1 MGERFSIQSRLTLLT
16 SAACVALLVGLTA
29 FFSLGSIATRDRQ
42 VFDARTLLSQQQDA
56 DMMHDA
62 LHADVLA
69 ATPGRVPD
77 PASAQLQ
84 VVQDAER
91 LRNDLDRDGQQLQI
105 LHDPAL
111 TAQFNTARQVLDDY
125 AQFAERLVA
134 LGGSSPAAAA
144 ALLPEFTRRFRD
156 AEARM
161 AALTG
166 ALRTA
171 SVRAQD
177 AAIRT
182 AHVQQQ
188 RAAGIAGLAALV
200 LVALAFGVRRSIQRT
215 LREKAAV
222 QDDVRRAN
230 EQLHDD
236 AARRQFESALT
247 SAFDMSLSEADAY
260 DVVRVGVQTAAADR
274 RAELLL
280 ADNSRAHLNRV
291 MVEPVGDAPG
301 CGVSSP
307 NECIAV
313 RRGRTSVFG
322 SPNELGACP
331 KLRGRDR
338 EIGAAICAPVTF
350 LGEGL
355 GVLHVVSGVHEA
367 ADADS
372 AETLGRIA
380 AEAGNRIG
388 TLRASQRTQLQ
399 ATTDG
404 LTGLLNRRSAE
415 DRVRELQ
422 SLGVPLAVAL
432 CDLDHFKS
440 INDTFG
446 HETGDRALRLFSATL
461 RSVMRSEDVV
471 ARYGGE
477 EFLLVMP
484 GCHADTAH
492 EVLGRIRTELELTLH
507 GGGAPNFTA
516 SFGLAMAGPE
526 RPFEEAVRAA
536 DRALMTAKDEGR
548 DRIVMDS
555 AAVRP

>member
-1 MGERFSIQSRLTLLT
+1 
-16 SAACVALLVGLTA
+16 
-29 FFSLGSIATRDRQ
+29 
-42 VFDARTLLSQQQDA
+42 
-56 DMMHDA
+56 
-62 LHADVLA
+62 
-69 ATPGRVPD
+69 
-77 PASAQLQ
+77 
-84 VVQDAER
+84 
-91 LRNDLDRDGQQLQI
+91 
-105 LHDPAL
+105 
-111 TAQFNTARQVLDDY
+111 
-125 AQFAERLVA
+125 
-134 LGGSSPAAAA
+134 
-144 ALLPEFTRRFRD
+144 
-156 AEARM
+156 
-161 AALTG
+161 
-166 ALRTA
+166 
-171 SVRAQD
+171 
-177 AAIRT
+177 
-182 AHVQQQ
+182 
-188 RAAGIAGLAALV
+188 
-200 LVALAFGVRRSIQRT
+200 
-215 LREKAAV
+215 
-222 QDDVRRAN
+222 
-230 EQLHDD
+230 
-236 AARRQFESALT
+236 
-247 SAFDMSLSEADAY
+247 
-260 DVVRVGVQTAAADR
+260 
-274 RAELLL
+274 
-280 ADNSRAHLNRV
+280 
-291 MVEPVGDAPG
+291 
-301 CGVSSP
+301 
-307 NECIAV
+307 
-313 RRGRTSVFG
+313 
-322 SPNELGACP
+322 
-331 KLRGRDR
+331 
-338 EIGAAICAPVTF
+338 VTF